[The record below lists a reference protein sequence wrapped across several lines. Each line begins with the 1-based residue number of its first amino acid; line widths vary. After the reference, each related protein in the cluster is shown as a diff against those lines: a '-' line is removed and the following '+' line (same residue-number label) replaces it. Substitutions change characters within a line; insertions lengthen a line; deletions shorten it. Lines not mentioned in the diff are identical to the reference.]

1 MKDLIVA
8 VEVEGIKLLK
18 SKVLW
23 IVLGFFIFIPTMM
36 GSLLLLVKHPELADK
51 MGIISTT
58 KANMI
63 GNADWPTMFMLMGQ
77 IISIG
82 GVFGFGFITSWVF
95 GREYSEKT
103 LKDMLALPISRTT
116 FVLAKFTVISAC
128 SLVLSIIMFI
138 TSILIGTLVGLGD
151 LSFKTMMLEFFWFE
165 SSAIF
170 LIALST
176 PVAYF
181 ANVGRGYLLPL
192 GGLIIVVIFAQF
204 IGVLGLAPY
213 FPWAVPALFLEEMHG
228 TEAGLTLA
236 SYVILLLTTAI
247 GLYVTNYWWNKV
259 DQT

>member
-1 MKDLIVA
+1 MNNLKVA
-8 VEVEGIKLLK
+8 IGVEGLKLTK

-23 IVLGFFIFIPTMM
+23 IVMGFFIFIPAMM
-36 GSLLLLVKHPELADK
+36 GLLLLLVKHPELASK

-63 GNADWPTMFMLMGQ
+63 GNADWTTMFLLMGQ

-103 LKDMLALPISRTT
+103 LKDMLAMPISRTT
-116 FVLAKFTVISAC
+116 FVIAKFAVIAIC
-128 SLVLSIIMFI
+128 SVVLSIVMFS
-138 TSILIGTLVGLGD
+138 TSILIGMLVGLGD
-151 LSFKTMMLEFFWFE
+151 ITFRTMLNEFIWFE
-165 SSAIF
+165 ISSLL

-192 GGLIIVVIFAQF
+192 GGLIVIVVLAQF

-213 FPWAVPALFLEEMHG
+213 FPWAVPALYLEEMHG
-228 TEAGLTLA
+228 TDAGLSAA
-236 SYVILLLTTAI
+236 SYAILCFTTVV
-247 GLYVTNYWWNKV
+247 GLYFTHYWWNKV